1 MKRKLLIIG
10 GVLLSCI
17 VFFGALFALSKLV
30 APKYRAESPEGHLT
44 AEYYRETTDHDVL
57 FVGDC
62 EVFENFSPVTLYN
75 EYGITSY
82 IRGGAQQLVWHSY
95 YLLEDALQTETPK
108 VVVYN
113 VLALKY
119 GEPQS
124 EPYNRL
130 NLDGMRWGSAKIHA
144 IKASMTDGE
153 DFLSYVFPL
162 LRYHD
167 RIDKLNAEDWQYWF
181 KNDAPLA
188 FKGYLMHV
196 GVNPNTGLPTPPRL
210 KEDEKHLPKKSMEWL
225 EKMAALCESRG
236 IALVLIKSPSIDPYW
251 YPEWDEDVQT
261 FAKSHGLRYDNM
273 IEENDLIGIDMQTDT
288 YDQGQHLNVF
298 GAEKLSQ
305 WFGAVL
311 KTAYD
316 LPDHRGEAA
325 YDADYAALTARY
337 EAEKQRQLAEENNP

>member
-17 VFFGALFALSKLV
+17 VFFGALYALTRLL
-30 APKYRAESPEGHLT
+30 APKYRDESPEGHLT

-57 FVGDC
+57 FIGDC

-124 EPYNRL
+124 EAYNRL
-130 NLDGMRWGSAKIHA
+130 NLDGMRWGSAKIGA
-144 IKASMTDGE
+144 IKASMTADE
-153 DFLSYVFPL
+153 DFMSYVFPL

-167 RIDKLNAEDWQYWF
+167 RIDKLREEDWKYWF
-181 KNDAPLA
+181 RNDEPLS

-196 GVNPNTGLPTPPRL
+196 GVKPNTGLPTPPRL
-210 KEDEKHLPKKSMEWL
+210 KPGEEHLPETSMAWL

-251 YPEWDEDVQT
+251 YPEWDADIQA

-273 IEENDLIGIDMQTDT
+273 IEQNDRIGIDMQTDT
-288 YDQGQHLNVF
+288 YDQGQHLNVY
-298 GAEKLSQ
+298 GAEKLSRYY
-305 WFGAVL
+305 GAVL
-311 KTAYD
+311 KAAYD
-316 LPDHRGEAA
+316 LPDRRGEAA

-337 EAEKQRQLAEENNP
+337 EAEKQRQLSEENSK